1 MSQTSGRAVATLS
14 LIGAAFGFSTIAI
27 FTTLLSN
34 AGTSLLSAMV
44 GRYIFASLVLIP
56 VAGGFAAIR
65 LPRARV
71 AQLAGIGGLGQAL
84 IAFLSLSA
92 LAYIPAATL
101 VFLFYTFPAWVALR
115 AALLRTEPLTGVR
128 LISLALSF
136 GGVAVMVGWPGT
148 EAVHPLGAGLALSAA
163 VVYALFIPLIDR
175 LRIGVSAVV
184 ATSWV
189 AIGATLIFLF
199 AGLVTRDLSFPTA
212 PTSWVYMIGLG
223 VVSTAL
229 AFTLFLRGL
238 QALGPLHAAIVTTTE
253 PFFVTILAALVLGQP
268 IKIQTVAGGTLIAV
282 AVLVLQRSAKG

>member
-1 MSQTSGRAVATLS
+1 VSQTSGRAVATLS

-282 AVLVLQRSAKG
+282 AVLVG